1 MKPYEKYIKKENVE
15 KIHKISM
22 DILENV
28 GVKFEDESILE
39 VFKEHGARI
48 DGDIVYIDH
57 KLFEAA
63 MQTVPSEF
71 TIRSGKGDV
80 HIGNGS
86 KVFLPAGGNVYI
98 QDGESIRSMTNEDN
112 INQFKLYDTSPVISC
127 GHVNIFLDEQNQTLD
142 ERIYGPV
149 AFVLK
154 YSNKPS
160 IHTKI
165 NTFPIREK
173 DKVRESFQKGLKL
186 VKRFEGLDEAYVKI
200 SSINPISP
208 LCYDH
213 DPLEKIIA
221 ACEEN
226 QPLWIISAAMPI
238 LSGPTSV
245 ASIMAMTNA
254 EILAGIVLTQLLKPG
269 IPVVYGNTSTSTD
282 MRTLQ
287 MSLGSPETALMIYA
301 TAALAD
307 YYHLPFRTGGLLSD
321 AKELDVQAG
330 SESTMLG
337 MATLDCNPDMV
348 LHAIGVLGSF
358 NLVSF
363 EKILVDEEIIMLINR
378 MLKGIDCSDEKLC
391 YEMIKKIGPR
401 GSCLNGRTPKMFKE
415 EFTMSKYFN
424 KVDANQWQNNGS
436 KSVLEA
442 THEDVLK
449 RIESYRMPQITKEQD
464 DLIRQYLPAQYRD
477 RI

>member
-1 MKPYEKYIKKENVE
+1 
-15 KIHKISM
+15 
-22 DILENV
+22 
-28 GVKFEDESILE
+28 
-39 VFKEHGARI
+39 
-48 DGDIVYIDH
+48 VYIDEV
-57 KLFEAA
+57 LFKRA
-63 MQTVPSEF
+63 METVPEAF
-71 TIRSGKGDV
+71 IIRSCKGDV
-80 HIGNGS
+80 AIGKGS

-98 QDGESIRSMTNEDN
+98 QDNGAIRAMSNEDN

-127 GHVNIFLDEQNQTLD
+127 DHVNIFLDEQEQSLK
-142 ERIYGPV
+142 EKIFGPV

-154 YSNKPS
+154 YANKPS

-165 NTFPIREK
+165 NTFPIK
-173 DKVRESFQKGLKL
+173 DKNQVRESFKKGLKL
-186 VKRFEGLDEAYVKI
+186 VKQFEGLDEAYVKI

-287 MSLGSPETALMIYA
+287 MSLGSPETALIIYA

-307 YYHLPFRTGGLLSD
+307 YYKLPFRTGGLLSD
-321 AKELDVQAG
+321 AKDLDVQAG
-330 SESTMLG
+330 SESTLLG
-337 MATLDCNPDMV
+337 MATLDCAPDMV
-348 LHAIGVLGSF
+348 LHSIGVLGSF
-358 NLVSF
+358 NLVNF
-363 EKILVDEEIIMLINR
+363 EKILVDEEIIMSINR
-378 MLKGIDCSDEKLC
+378 MLRGIDCSKEKLC
-391 YEMIKKIGPR
+391 YDLIKTIGPR

-415 EFTMSKYFN
+415 EFIMSKYFN
-424 KVDANQWQNNGS
+424 KVDANQWQSSGS
-436 KSVLEA
+436 PSIRDT

-449 RIESYRMPQITKEQD
+449 RIESYKVPQITKEQD
-464 DLIRQYLPAQYRD
+464 DLIREYLPEQYRD